1 MFPSGKPVS
10 DYYLSHVYMTCSL
23 TCRAD
28 SFRKAYVRI
37 GEIRSIVHREVNV
50 MALTATATRHT
61 RMDVIKKLGM
71 KNCAVVSCSPHKPNI
86 TLEVKE
92 KSDLSTVLTPL
103 VDDLLANGVSATG
116 MLG

>member
-1 MFPSGKPVS
+1 
-10 DYYLSHVYMTCSL
+10 
-23 TCRAD
+23 
-28 SFRKAYVRI
+28 
-37 GEIRSIVHREVNV
+37 

-86 TLEVKE
+86 MLEVKE

-103 VDDLLANGVSATG
+103 VDDLLANGVSATKRIIYCKRYTEVSSIYHFFKRNLG
-116 MLG
+116 NKFSMLSGRHDLPGF

>member
-1 MFPSGKPVS
+1 MFTDLQGREFQNSVC
-10 DYYLSHVYMTCSL
+10 SHWG
-23 TCRAD
+23 D
-28 SFRKAYVRI
+28 K
-37 GEIRSIVHREVNV
+37 SIVPREVNV
-50 MALTATATRHT
+50 MALSATATRHT

-103 VDDLLANGVSATG
+103 VIY
-116 MLG
+116 